1 MRRFVR
7 SLVVCAA
14 LMVAP
19 HAAFS
24 AAPDEP
30 LDIIV
35 NVSSPIAR
43 LSSAEVEAIF
53 TRSLTR
59 WNDGTA
65 LIPLNLPPGSPERD
79 RFDRTVLRL
88 GPDEVSR
95 FWFDRR
101 VRGLGLPPKQV
112 PDSALMLGVVSNLR
126 GSIGYLPSSRARSG
140 VKVVARIAD
149 GRVSPP

>member
-7 SLVVCAA
+7 SLVLCTA
-14 LMVAP
+14 LLLAP
-19 HAAFS
+19 RRAFS
-24 AAPDEP
+24 AAEEP

-43 LSSAEVEAIF
+43 LSTAEVEAIF

-65 LIPLNLPPGSPERD
+65 LIPLNMASGTPERD

-112 PDSALMLGVVSNLR
+112 PDTSLMLGVVSNLK
-126 GSIGYLPSSRARSG
+126 GSIGYLPASRTRTG
-140 VKVVARIAD
+140 VRVVARIAD
-149 GRVSPP
+149 GRISPP

>member
-1 MRRFVR
+1 MRSFVR
-7 SLVVCAA
+7 SLA
-14 LMVAP
+14 LCTALLVAP
-19 HAAFS
+19 ARAFS
-24 AAPDEP
+24 AASGEP

-53 TRSLTR
+53 TRSMTR

-65 LIPLNLPPGSPERD
+65 LIPLNLPSGSAERD

-88 GPDEVSR
+88 SPDEVSR

-112 PDSALMLGVVSNLR
+112 PDSALMLGVVSNLK
-126 GSIGYLPSSRARSG
+126 GSIGYLPASRGRSG
-140 VKVVARIAD
+140 VKVVARIVD
-149 GRVSPP
+149 GKVSPP

>member
-1 MRRFVR
+1 MRSFVR
-7 SLVVCAA
+7 SLVLCTA
-14 LMVAP
+14 LLVAP
-19 HAAFS
+19 ARAFS
-24 AAPDEP
+24 AEEP

-35 NVSSPIAR
+35 NVSSPIAH
-43 LSSAEVEAIF
+43 LSGAEVEAIF

-65 LIPLNLPPGSPERD
+65 LIPLNLPSGSPERD

-112 PDSALMLGVVSNLR
+112 PDSTLMLGVVSNLK
-126 GSIGYLPSSRARSG
+126 GSIGYLPASRARSG
-140 VKVVARIAD
+140 VKVVARITD
-149 GRVSPP
+149 GRLSPP